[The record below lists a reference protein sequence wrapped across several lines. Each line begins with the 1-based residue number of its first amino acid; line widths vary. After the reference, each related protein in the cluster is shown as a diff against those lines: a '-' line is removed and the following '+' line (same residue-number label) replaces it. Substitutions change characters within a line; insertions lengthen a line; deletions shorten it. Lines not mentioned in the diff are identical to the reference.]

1 MSTAALSPSSSSTPI
16 RLRLTRPHAAQLT
29 ILNEAR
35 RFNVLVCGRRFGKT
49 SLTEELCKR
58 VLDGWPIGYFA
69 PTYKYLVETWRMLYQ
84 AYAPAMSRIS
94 VQERRFEFPTG
105 GLIEFW
111 TLEDPNAGRSRK
123 YRRVIIDEAGLVAH
137 LGAAWEAGIRPA
149 LADYEGDGWL
159 MGTPKGRN
167 FFWECYQRGLDH
179 TQPDWACWQLPTS
192 ANPFIRPSEIESMRR
207 EMTERRFAQ
216 EILAQF
222 LDDAGGV
229 FRNVRQV
236 ATGKP
241 QEPQSGTQY
250 IYGVDWGRQ
259 VDYTAIS
266 VWDAAERREV
276 LLDRFNAIEYKQ
288 QQGRLLGHTSR
299 YPPQVIIAEQNSIGT
314 PIIEDLVRLDLPV
327 QPFVTTNA
335 TKAQIIDDLALA
347 FEQQSVTL
355 LDDPIGIAE
364 LEAFEAQRLPSGLT
378 RYSAPDGM
386 HDDTVMARALAHSGV
401 RSSGSL
407 LLWGDGADDD

>member
-1 MSTAALSPSSSSTPI
+1 MLS
-16 RLRLTRPHAAQLT
+16 
-29 ILNEAR
+29 
-35 RFNVLVCGRRFGKT
+35 CGRRFGKT

-58 VLDGWPIGYFA
+58 VLDGWAIGYFA

-84 AYAPAMSRIS
+84 TYAPAMARIS
-94 VQERRFEFPTG
+94 VQERRFEFLTG

-123 YRRVIIDEAGLVAH
+123 YHRAIIDEAGLVNR
-137 LGAAWEAGIRPA
+137 LGASWEAGIRPA
-149 LADYEGDGWL
+149 LADLQGDAWL

-167 FFWECYQRGLDH
+167 FFWECYQRGLDPAH
-179 TQPDWACWQLPTS
+179 PDWTCWQFPTS
-192 ANPFIRPSEIESMRR
+192 ANPFIRPEEIASMQR

-229 FRNVRQV
+229 FRNVRAV
-236 ATGKP
+236 ATARSAPPSPGA
-241 QEPQSGTQY
+241 QY

-266 VWDAAERREV
+266 IWDALLGTEV
-276 LLDRFNAIEYKQ
+276 LLDRFNTIEYAQ
-288 QQGRLLGHTSR
+288 QALRLLAHTQR
-299 YPPQVIIAEQNSIGT
+299 YPPQVIIAEQNSIGL
-314 PIIEDLVRLDLPV
+314 PMIEHLIRLDLPV

-347 FEQQSVTL
+347 LEQQSVTL
-355 LDDPIGIAE
+355 QDDAIGIAE
-364 LEAFEAQRLPSGLT
+364 LESFEAVRLPSGLT
-378 RYSAPDGM
+378 RYSAPEGM
-386 HDDTVMARALAHSGV
+386 HDDTVISRALAYYGV
-401 RSSGSL
+401 KQGASL
-407 LLWGDGADDD
+407 LLWEAADADADD